1 MAAADNDGNN
11 GQQWWQTT
19 MVADDNNL
27 QDWAADYEVEG
38 QEWVAR
44 VSRDSRV
51 AMMTATKMAAAED
64 RSGGQQWQ

>member
-1 MAAADNDGNN
+1 
-11 GQQWWQTT
+11 